1 MTPSDSIAQANRAL
15 TEAPGG
21 VELPTE
27 VLTEVLTPYG
37 ERNNLVGYLTGLR
50 GCDQPTLNPVA
61 ALIRTAREQ
70 GGR

>member
-1 MTPSDSIAQANRAL
+1 MTPSDSITQTDRAL
-15 TEAPGG
+15 TEAPDG

-27 VLTEVLTPYG
+27 VRTACG
-37 ERNNLVGYLTGLR
+37 ERINVARYLTGLR

>member
-1 MTPSDSIAQANRAL
+1 MTPGDNIAQANRAR

-27 VLTEVLTPYG
+27 VCTACGDRSNVAS
-37 ERNNLVGYLTGLR
+37 YLTWLR
-50 GCDQPTLNPVA
+50 GCDQPTRHATP
-61 ALIRTAREQ
+61 ALIRAARGQ

>member
-1 MTPSDSIAQANRAL
+1 MTASDSITQANRAL

-27 VLTEVLTPYG
+27 VPTACG
-37 ERNNLVGYLTGLR
+37 ERINTARYLTWLR
-50 GCDQPTLNPVA
+50 GCDQPTRYATA
-61 ALIRTAREQ
+61 ALIRTACEQ